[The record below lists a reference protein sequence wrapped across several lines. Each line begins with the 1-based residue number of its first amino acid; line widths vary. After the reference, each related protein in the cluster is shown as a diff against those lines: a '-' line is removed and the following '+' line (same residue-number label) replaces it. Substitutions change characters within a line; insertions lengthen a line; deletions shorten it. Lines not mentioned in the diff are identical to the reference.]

1 MPRHKKHPVIIL
13 GGGPAGACTAMY
25 LLRRGIKP
33 VIVERDM
40 FPRYHVGESLT
51 GATALALKE
60 LGLGPAIE
68 AQNYPLKHGAVF
80 YGPDGKNEFWV
91 PLVRRDE
98 NDNQVPNHTWNVL
111 RSTFDK
117 VLFDAALE
125 RGAEWIKATAVAP
138 IRKDNAVM
146 GLTIRTPG
154 GAKENLYSDVLIDA
168 SGWATFL
175 ANHRVTGPKL
185 PGASDKQIAL
195 FTLFAGGIRD
205 NGPELSKQ
213 PGNTLLFYQRKHHW
227 AWFIPVT
234 DELTSVG
241 VVFRTDYFKQAGLS
255 KEEMMLRECRQMTPA
270 LSVRL
275 PDLTPREAIHA
286 TANFSYRVMNYSG
299 KGFVCIGDAHRFID
313 PIFAYGI
320 YFGIQEGEF
329 AVDVIAKLLS
339 GEIRTNENPF
349 ADFEKL
355 CDEGNDV
362 VEDVIGVLWEFPLA
376 FQRIFTWRDR
386 VTSLDILSGRIYGE
400 RAATNP
406 ARIAIR
412 KLMASKEAAL
422 QAVKEMASVK
432 CAALATAIMYLT
444 HLISQAV
451 LA

>member
-1 MPRHKKHPVIIL
+1 MPHKKHPVIIL
-13 GGGPAGACTAMY
+13 GGGPAGACIAMY

-33 VIVERDM
+33 VIIERDA

-68 AQNYPLKHGAVF
+68 AQNYPVKHGANF
-80 YGPDGKNEFWV
+80 YGPHGKNEFWV
-91 PLVRRDE
+91 PLVRRDQ
-98 NDNQVPNHTWNVL
+98 NGNQVPNHTWNVL

-117 VLFDAALE
+117 ILFDAALE
-125 RGAEWIKATAVAP
+125 RGAEWIKANAIAP
-138 IRKDNAVM
+138 VREDDRVR
-146 GLTIRTPG
+146 GLSIQTPG
-154 GAKENLYSDVLIDA
+154 GALENLYSDVLIDA
-168 SGWATFL
+168 SGAATFL

-185 PGASDKQIAL
+185 PGKSDNQIAL
-195 FTLFAGGIRD
+195 FTLFANGIRD
-205 NGPELSKQ
+205 NGPELFRQ
-213 PGNTLLFYQRKHHW
+213 PGNTLLFYQGKHYW

-241 VVFRTDYFKQAGLS
+241 VVFRTDYFKQARLS

-270 LSVRL
+270 LSSRL
-275 PDLTPREAIHA
+275 PDLTPQEPIRAC
-286 TANFSYRVMNYSG
+286 ANFSYRVMNYSG
-299 KGFVCIGDAHRFID
+299 KGFVCIGDSHRFID

-320 YFGIQEGEF
+320 FFGIQEGEF

-339 GEIRTNENPF
+339 GEIRTNGNPF

-400 RAATNP
+400 RAAMNP

-412 KLMASKEAAL
+412 KLMASREAAL
-422 QAVKEMASVK
+422 RSERKMASLEQTPV
-432 CAALATAIMYLT
+432 AAVA
-444 HLISQAV
+444 
-451 LA
+451 

>member
-1 MPRHKKHPVIIL
+1 MPYKKHPVIIL

-33 VIVERDM
+33 VIVERDA

-60 LGLGPAIE
+60 LGLRPAIE
-68 AQNYPLKHGAVF
+68 AQNYPLKHGATF

-98 NDNQVPNHTWNVL
+98 NDNQVPNQTWNVL

-117 VLFDAALE
+117 ILFDAALE

-138 IRKDNAVM
+138 IRKDDAVI

-154 GAKENLYSDVLIDA
+154 GATENLYSDVLIDA
-168 SGWATFL
+168 SGCATFL
-175 ANHRVTGPKL
+175 ANHRVTGPKI
-185 PGASDKQIAL
+185 PGNSDKQIAL

-205 NGPELSKQ
+205 DGQELSKQ
-213 PGNTLLFYQRKHHW
+213 PGNTLLFYQKKHHW

-255 KEEMMLRECRQMTPA
+255 KEDMMLRECRQMTPA

-275 PDLTPREAIHA
+275 PDLTPQEPIHA

-299 KGFVCIGDAHRFID
+299 K
-313 PIFAYGI
+313 
-320 YFGIQEGEF
+320 
-329 AVDVIAKLLS
+329 
-339 GEIRTNENPF
+339 IRINVNPF
-349 ADFEKL
+349 TDFEKL

-376 FQRIFTWRDR
+376 FQRIVTWRDR

-422 QAVKEMASVK
+422 QAMREMASVK
-432 CAALATAIMYLT
+432 CAALAAAIGEKAIGR
-444 HLISQAV
+444 LITEFLPAARAEHSAGNMITSNKEV
-451 LA
+451 RVRISYASYDWSMD

>member
-1 MPRHKKHPVIIL
+1 MPPKKHPVIVL

-25 LLRRGIKP
+25 LLQRGIKP
-33 VIVERDM
+33 LIVERDA

-51 GATALALKE
+51 GATALTLKE
-60 LGLGPAIE
+60 LGLGPVIE
-68 AQNYPLKHGAVF
+68 AEKYPVKHGAVF

-91 PLVRRDE
+91 PLVRRNE
-98 NDNQVPNHTWNVL
+98 NEEQVPNYTWNVL

-117 VLFDAALE
+117 ILFNAALD

-138 IRKDNAVM
+138 VRKDDSVI
-146 GLTIRTPG
+146 GLTVRTPG
-154 GAKENLYSDVLIDA
+154 GAAETLYSDVLIDA
-168 SGWATFL
+168 SGCATFL

-185 PGASDKQIAL
+185 PGNSDKQIAL

-205 NGPELSKQ
+205 RGEELRKQ
-213 PGNTLLFYQRKHHW
+213 PGNTLLFYQKKHHW

-234 DELTSVG
+234 QELTSVG
-241 VVFRTDYFKQAGLS
+241 VVFPTDYFRQAGLS
-255 KEEMMLRECRQMTPA
+255 KEEMLLRECRHMTPA

-275 PDLTPREAIHA
+275 PDLTPQEPIRA
-286 TANFSYRVMNYSG
+286 TANFSYRVLNYSG
-299 KGFVCIGDAHRFID
+299 KGFICIGDAHRFID

-329 AVDVIAKLLS
+329 AADAVARFLS
-339 GEIRTNENPF
+339 GEIRTNGNPF
-349 ADFEKL
+349 AEFERL
-355 CDEGNDV
+355 CDQGNDV
-362 VEDVIGVLWEFPLA
+362 VEDVIGVLWHFPLA

-400 RAATNP
+400 RATTNP

-412 KLMASKEAAL
+412 KLMASKEAAV
-422 QAVKEMASVK
+422 QGFRGMASVK
-432 CAALATAIMYLT
+432 YAGFATAVLYLT
-444 HLISQAV
+444 DLLSQAV